1 MPQNSASIPL
11 KLKHDFI
18 LEAVFELRFETSTLP
33 EVLFGRLADYTPW
46 QGFRQEPMPAYSIP
60 AVIRQTDPNLR
71 YQPVLQLSGEEGHRS
86 VRIGQQVASYH
97 RTAPYVGWQ
106 QLRTELDEFF
116 EAFFLKSENPS
127 VSRLG
132 LRYIN
137 AASAELHGIA
147 TITDLDLRVLVKQSQ
162 IGASVNVNYLSN
174 HERNT
179 QSVVRIATPD
189 FVVGTVPPDATLM
202 IDVDVFTNAGFK
214 TTDVGYVSDWAE
226 FAHEEEKKQFFR
238 LLKQVTIESLREE

>member
-1 MPQNSASIPL
+1 MPQNSTSIPL

-18 LEAVFELRFETSTLP
+18 LEVVFELRFETSTLP
-33 EVLFGRLADYTPW
+33 EVLFGRLADYAPW

-71 YQPVLQLSGEEGHRS
+71 FQPVLQLSGEEGHRS
-86 VRIGQQVASYH
+86 VRIGQQVVSYH
-97 RTAPYVGWQ
+97 RTAPYVGWA

-116 EAFFLKSENPS
+116 EAFFQKSENSS

-137 AASAELHGIA
+137 AANAELHGIA
-147 TITDLDLRVLVKQSQ
+147 AITDLDLRVLVKESQ

-174 HERNT
+174 HQSGT

-214 TTDVGYVSDWAE
+214 TTDAGDVRGWAE
-226 FAHEEEKKQFFR
+226 FAHGEEKKQFFR
-238 LLKQVTIESLREE
+238 LLKQETIESLREE